1 MRKILVADDEK
12 IVRDVIAR
20 FLKLKNFDVITV
32 ENGAELVQKVC
43 ADNFDLLIMDLRMPG
58 LTGPAILEKLK
69 EAKKQLPFLILTGT
83 IEADE
88 SDVLVKLG
96 CTNNEIISK
105 PADLFEILKKVEEKL
120 RGE

>member
-20 FLKLKNFDVITV
+20 FLKLKNFDVVTV

-58 LTGPAILEKLK
+58 LTGPEILKKLK

-83 IEADE
+83 IDADE
-88 SDVLVKLG
+88 SEVLAGLG
-96 CTNNEIISK
+96 CSNNEIICK

-120 RGE
+120 IE